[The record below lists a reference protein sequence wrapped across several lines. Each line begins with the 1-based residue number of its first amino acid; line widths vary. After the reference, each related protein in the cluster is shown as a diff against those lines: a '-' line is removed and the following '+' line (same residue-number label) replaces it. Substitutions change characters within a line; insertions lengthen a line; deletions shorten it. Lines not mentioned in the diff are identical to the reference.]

1 MDWATGTLPLASKAI
16 SKFQIEKRLSPKLS
30 LMIIFQRCDSEG
42 KKQNLVHYFSIS
54 HWKKQNKKIA
64 VLVIK
69 PRALVLLK
77 FSITELHLQPCFSS
91 PFFFW
96 RMMMSVLP
104 LSQINSCLNEE
115 TRSHLKQTVLISDLK
130 QQ

>member
-54 HWKKQNKKIA
+54 HRKKQNKKIA

-69 PRALVLLK
+69 PRALVLFK

-91 PFFFW
+91 PFVFW